1 MATDEKY
8 LDDLLK
14 SLTENEQQSGTMDD
28 VMNDVE
34 QTTQSEKN
42 DADFNVDE
50 LASLLEEAFP
60 SEEGTSKEKDL
71 IKEADALTDLF
82 DETLQSETV
91 EPVAEESYEKSG
103 EFADLFAE
111 TFPPSDNEA
120 SGAKEDASPKE
131 VEDWQSSLDD
141 LLAQADAQ
149 LKEDSDPTLQNQESI
164 DTDLAEISGLLNKED
179 DNKAVEDDMLA
190 LLESVNDDHI
200 GDSNGGETFDI
211 FAENVVDENLNTS
224 EHEEEDA
231 GEKPQKRKLFSRGKS
246 DKSEKK
252 NKEQKKLRK
261 QKKSESD
268 LDTGDSVDGTVIGE
282 ESEELQ
288 ETVEV
293 KEKSGFFSKM
303 ITYLTQE
310 EDDLTNASDEN
321 AEILK
326 ELNEEDQKKGK
337 KKEKK
342 KKKAENK
349 KEKEK
354 TEAEATPEGEA
365 DGAAEADTDEKKK
378 KKEKKKK
385 EKPPK
390 DEVKEK
396 PVRVLSKRNLIV
408 LIAACATI
416 IAVICVLSTFLT
428 EYADKQNARQAF
440 YEGNYEEAYRL
451 LYDKNLNSNDSVIYN
466 RVKIVLTIERKL
478 DSYENNLAM
487 NKELEAL
494 DALMQGISCYQE
506 LEGVDTYG
514 VRSEVDAIYQQV
526 CSILQDNYGITL
538 EEALEINTY
547 DNDTYTRK
555 LNSVINGTEF
565 IMPGEEVPQE
575 ELTPQDILPEEE
587 EIISY

>member
-14 SLTENEQQSGTMDD
+14 SLTENEQQSKTMDD
-28 VMNDVE
+28 AM
-34 QTTQSEKN
+34 N
-42 DADFNVDE
+42 DADFNADE
-50 LASLLEEAFP
+50 FASLLSEAFP
-60 SEEGTSKEKDL
+60 AEEGMSTEKDL
-71 IKEADALTDLF
+71 IKEADALTDLV
-82 DETLQSETV
+82 DETLQSEKDGPVV
-91 EPVAEESYEKSG
+91 EDSHEESD

-111 TFPPSDNEA
+111 TFPASDNA
-120 SGAKEDASPKE
+120 VPGMGEDTSLDGG
-131 VEDWQSSLDD
+131 EDWQSSLDD

-149 LKEDSDPTLQNQESI
+149 LKEDSNPTLENQENL

-190 LLESVNDDHI
+190 LLESVKDDYT

-211 FAENVVDENLNTS
+211 FAEDVASENLNAS
-224 EHEEEDA
+224 EPGEEDT
-231 GEKPQKRKLFSRGKS
+231 GEKTQKRKLFAKRKS
-246 DKSEKK
+246 DKQEKK
-252 NKEQKKLRK
+252 NEAQKKKLRK
-261 QKKSESD
+261 QKKSERD
-268 LDTGDSVDGTVIGE
+268 LNAGDDLEEAVISE

-293 KEKSGFFSKM
+293 KEKNGFFSKM
-303 ITYLTQE
+303 IAYLTQE
-310 EDDLTNASDEN
+310 EDDFTNASDEN

-326 ELNEEDQKKGK
+326 ELNEEDQKKVK

-342 KKKAENK
+342 KKKDGNK
-349 KEKEK
+349 KGKEK
-354 TEAEATPEGEA
+354 TEAEAPPEGEE
-365 DGAAEADTDEKKK
+365 DGDAEAVKDKKK

-385 EKPPK
+385 EKTPK
-390 DEVKEK
+390 DEVKQK

-440 YEGNYEEAYRL
+440 YEGDYEEAYRL

-466 RVKIVLTIERKL
+466 RVRIVLTIERKL

-506 LEGVDTYG
+506 LEEVDTYG
-514 VRSEVDAIYQQV
+514 VRSEVDAIYQQI
-526 CSILQDNYGITL
+526 CSILQNNYGITL

-565 IMPGEEVPQE
+565 TMLGEEAPQE
-575 ELTPQDILPEEE
+575 ELPPQDILPEEE